1 MVMWG
6 FEWREIWGCCEASVA
21 EAPEQACK
29 LLACQNNAEQEYVM
43 GQSGVPC
50 AIRQESSDNEN
61 PAVQRESR
69 DKPITCKKAGVDIAT
84 PVEQ

>member
-1 MVMWG
+1 
-6 FEWREIWGCCEASVA
+6 
-21 EAPEQACK
+21 
-29 LLACQNNAEQEYVM
+29 M